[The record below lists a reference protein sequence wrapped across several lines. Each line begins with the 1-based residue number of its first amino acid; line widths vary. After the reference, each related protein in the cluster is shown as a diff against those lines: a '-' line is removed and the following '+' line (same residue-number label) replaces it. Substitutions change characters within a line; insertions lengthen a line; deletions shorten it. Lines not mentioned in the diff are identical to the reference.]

1 VIRILA
7 PWLDARAT
15 CTSVTVRSTF

>member
-15 CTSVTVRSTF
+15 CTSVTIRSTF

>member
-7 PWLDARAT
+7 LWRDARAT
-15 CTSVTVRSTF
+15 CTSVTIRSTF